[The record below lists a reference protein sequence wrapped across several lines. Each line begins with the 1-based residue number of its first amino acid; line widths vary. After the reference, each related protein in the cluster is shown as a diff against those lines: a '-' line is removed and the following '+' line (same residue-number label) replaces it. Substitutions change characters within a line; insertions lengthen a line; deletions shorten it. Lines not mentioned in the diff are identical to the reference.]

1 VETPRRAEARL
12 AADAGSSAR
21 SEDDGAAV
29 EPAADASGLEELAR
43 TGVGLAADAA
53 GVGLKLA
60 GRAVG
65 RIGRLAG
72 RD

>member
-1 VETPRRAEARL
+1 VAAGAASGDRDDDEGALAEPQ
-12 AADAGSSAR
+12 ADAL
-21 SEDDGAAV
+21 
-29 EPAADASGLEELAR
+29 GLEELAKA
-43 TGVGLAADAA
+43 GVGLAADAA

>member
-1 VETPRRAEARL
+1 MAAEPQ
-12 AADAGSSAR
+12 
-21 SEDDGAAV
+21 V
-29 EPAADASGLEELAR
+29 DASGLEELAR
-43 TGVGLAADAA
+43 ASAALAADAA
-53 GVGLKLA
+53 GIGLKLA